1 MFSTKPLKPAQIGD
15 NSTVLLNS
23 SAACPTSNSPE
34 ETPRFVL
41 ETSVM
46 TTLKTTITA
55 ALFGLTMSATSAT
68 ANPANVERV
77 TEGLIATGMAY
88 ELGEKCDGVSAR
100 LLRGLNF
107 LYGLKSHLQDL
118 GYSNAE
124 IDAFVD
130 DRAEK
135 DRLEAIACARLAS
148 LGVRTDDP
156 ATYCAVARSQI
167 AQDTQVG
174 RLLR

>member
-1 MFSTKPLKPAQIGD
+1 
-15 NSTVLLNS
+15 
-23 SAACPTSNSPE
+23 
-34 ETPRFVL
+34 
-41 ETSVM
+41 M
-46 TTLKTTITA
+46 TTHKKMITA
-55 ALFGLTMSATSAT
+55 ALFGLTLAATTTT

-88 ELGEKCDGVSAR
+88 ELSEKCGDVDAR

-107 LYGLKSHLQDL
+107 LFGLKAHLRQL

-124 IDAFVD
+124 VDAFVD

-135 DRLEAIACARLAS
+135 DRLEAIARERLTA
-148 LGVRTDDP
+148 LGVRTDDA
-156 ATYCAVARSQI
+156 ATYCIVARAQI
-167 AQDTQVG
+167 AQGTQVG

>member
-1 MFSTKPLKPAQIGD
+1 
-15 NSTVLLNS
+15 
-23 SAACPTSNSPE
+23 
-34 ETPRFVL
+34 
-41 ETSVM
+41 M
-46 TTLKTTITA
+46 TATT
-55 ALFGLTMSATSAT
+55 AT

-88 ELGEKCDGVSAR
+88 ELGDKCNGVSAR

-107 LYGLKSHLQDL
+107 LYGLKSHLRDL

-124 IDAFVD
+124 IDTFVD

-135 DRLEAIACARLAS
+135 GRLEAIARARLEA
-148 LGVRTDDP
+148 LGVRTDDA